1 MTLLK
6 GEKDQVTTDK
16 KIDRGNGLKKWVIT
30 LSLFFSS
37 IVVFI
42 NIDGTILEPRLN
54 QMGNFM
60 KNVVGDKLEWFTLYH
75 NPFLKFVTILFALHI
90 IVMGIE
96 DIVVFLKN
104 RQ

>member
-1 MTLLK
+1 MA
-6 GEKDQVTTDK
+6 TDK
-16 KIDRGNGLKKWVIT
+16 KADRGNRLKKWLIT
-30 LSLFFSS
+30 LSLFLLS
-37 IVVFI
+37 IIVFI

-60 KNVVGDKLEWFTLYH
+60 KNVVGEKLEWFTLYH

-90 IVMGIE
+90 ILMAIE
-96 DIVVFLKN
+96 DIVVFFKN